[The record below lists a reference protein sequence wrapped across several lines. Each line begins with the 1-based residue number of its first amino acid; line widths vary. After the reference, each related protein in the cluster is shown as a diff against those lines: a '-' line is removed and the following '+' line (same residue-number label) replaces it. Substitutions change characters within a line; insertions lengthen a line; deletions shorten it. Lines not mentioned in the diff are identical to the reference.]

1 MIVLPTMQELWSSG
15 LWIDLALGLTLAE
28 VLLLGLWVQITGR
41 HAWFRS
47 YLINLGS
54 GLCLMFA
61 LRTSLNDSGW
71 QMPALWLALS
81 GVLHGADLWSRWR
94 QRDQLG
100 RVQSS

>member
-1 MIVLPTMQELWSSG
+1 MQELWNNG
-15 LWIDLALGLTLAE
+15 RWVDLALGFTLVE
-28 VLLLGLWVQITGR
+28 VLLLGLWVRITGR
-41 HAWFRS
+41 QAWFRA
-47 YLINLGS
+47 YLLNLGS

-61 LRTSLNDSGW
+61 LRTSLNDSSW

-100 RVQSS
+100 QVRHS

>member
-1 MIVLPTMQELWSSG
+1 MQELWNNG
-15 LWIDLALGLTLAE
+15 HWVDLALGFTLVE
-28 VLLLGLWVQITGR
+28 VLLLGLWVRITGR
-41 HAWFRS
+41 QAWFRA
-47 YLINLGS
+47 YLLNLGS

-61 LRTSLNDSGW
+61 LRTSLNDSSW

-100 RVQSS
+100 RVGHS